1 MGLVDLRCAG
11 MALTEFSK
19 PRTVTENS
27 KGCSLMGDEPGEQ
40 GVRAAQTTLLV
51 LETIAFAEEPLGV
64 TQIAARVGLSKGA
77 IFRHLQGLVARGYIA
92 QEPVSARYHLGVKA
106 SLIGR
111 LAPPLN
117 DLAGAADGPMREFRD
132 ATSITTVLTTP
143 TAHGALVLSTSIA
156 SHKIEIGVRRGSE
169 LAFHSS
175 AQGKVMLA
183 FGPSPLLP
191 RILREELAPLTPYTI
206 TDPEKLRAEVAA
218 AAEQGYA
225 VAPEEA
231 LLGINALAAPV
242 FGLHDE
248 FVAAVALVGSIQFL
262 PRDPPQDLIDAARE
276 MAQAISHNLGR
287 GIVPWSRKA
296 QAG

>member
-1 MGLVDLRCAG
+1 MG
-11 MALTEFSK
+11 E
-19 PRTVTENS
+19 EQ
-27 KGCSLMGDEPGEQ
+27 GEQ

-51 LETIAFAEEPLGV
+51 LETVAFAEEPLGV
-64 TQIAARVGLSKGA
+64 TQIAARIGLSKGA
-77 IFRHLQGLVARGYIA
+77 VFRHLQGLVARGYIA
-92 QEPVSARYHLGVKA
+92 QESVSARYHLGVKA

-143 TAHGALVLSTSIA
+143 TANGALVLSTSIA

-175 AQGKVMLA
+175 AQGKVILA
-183 FGPSPLLP
+183 YGPSPLLP
-191 RILREELAPLTPYTI
+191 RVLREEMRELTPYTI
-206 TDPEKLRAEVAA
+206 TDPERLRAEVAA
-218 AAEQGYA
+218 TAERGYA

-262 PRDPPQDLIDAARE
+262 PRDPPQDLIDAARD
-276 MAQAISHNLGR
+276 MAQAISRNLGR
-287 GIVPWSRKA
+287 GIVPWSRTAKT
-296 QAG
+296 G